1 MQKIPLSLARPG
13 MLLAEPICS
22 ASGMIIIGKG
32 RELSD
37 SLLARLRTME
47 VGWVLVESV
56 EIPEQGSESS
66 VWSERAAR
74 LDHLFRRHAG
84 DAWMDEMK
92 DSLKSYFLMRHAAS
106 AARQPARGQ
115 ESASGDKEG

>member
-13 MLLAEPICS
+13 MLLAEPVCNV
-22 ASGMIIIGKG
+22 SGMIVIGKG

-37 SLLARLRTME
+37 SLLARLKTME
-47 VGWVLVESV
+47 VGWVLVESA

-84 DAWMDEMK
+84 DAWMDEVK

-106 AARQPARGQ
+106 AARQPAQGQ
-115 ESASGDKEG
+115 APASAGKEA